1 MIPVTDQKLSRLND
15 VLPENK
21 NMFGRGFCGR
31 LVCLG
36 GGNESLALKAKLERI
51 DGVEIF
57 ITCMTVTLRSAAAA
71 PLMCGYASMATSNH
85 QDIVM

>member
-1 MIPVTDQKLSRLND
+1 
-15 VLPENK
+15 
-21 NMFGRGFCGR
+21 MFGRGFRGR
-31 LVCLG
+31 LVCLD